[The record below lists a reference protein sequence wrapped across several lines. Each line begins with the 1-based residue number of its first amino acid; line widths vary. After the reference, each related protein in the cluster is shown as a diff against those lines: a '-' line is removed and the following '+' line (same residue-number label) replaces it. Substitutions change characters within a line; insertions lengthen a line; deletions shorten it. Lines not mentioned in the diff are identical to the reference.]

1 MRASVLPWLEARLG
15 KAIVYVA
22 GKDPLEERGGHSTY
36 VRAHA
41 RAAIRAGF
49 EPHLFCASCNN
60 GQVRTD
66 YGVVHRVLSPL
77 RFLPQRSGTAFR
89 THTVVWHAPL
99 IARRVTQFLGARP
112 GPHLVHGFG
121 VWGSAAVDA
130 ARRLRREGV
139 AAVPIVSAYTYTAH
153 EVAGRFRG
161 HHRIHGTVSRLQ
173 TAIELVWIRCAVVH
187 HERRACRGAT
197 LVAINYKS
205 VRSLLEA
212 SYGTGITFRKMAY
225 GPETA
230 FDHESPKKAASVPD
244 AVAALA
250 PSTAPLIVSVSRHD
264 ARKGVDVLLRALARL
279 LAAGVRFRACLV
291 GGGPLLAAHR
301 ALAKSLGLNGTVS
314 VTGLVPDAYTYL
326 RYADV
331 FALPSLEEGSGSLSL
346 LEALQAGV
354 AAVASAVDGIS
365 EDVIDGRSAI
375 LVPPGEERA
384 LAAAL
389 ARAVQDRVLRD
400 DLAREGRAT
409 FEARFSA
416 AAFSA
421 SLSEVYR
428 ELGFMP

>member
-1 MRASVLPWLEARLG
+1 MARA
-15 KAIVYVA
+15 IYVA

-49 EPHLFCASCNN
+49 EPHLFCASYNN
-60 GQVRTD
+60 GQVQTD

-99 IARRVTQFLGARP
+99 IARRVTQFLASRP

-121 VWGSAAVDA
+121 VWGSAAVA
-130 ARRLRREGV
+130 AACRLGRQGV
-139 AAVPIVSAYTYTAH
+139 SAVPIVSAYTLIDH
-153 EVAGRFRG
+153 EVVAKLRG
-161 HHRIHGTVSRLQ
+161 HRRIHGAISRLQ
-173 TAIELVWIRCAVVH
+173 TAVELAWMRHSVVH
-187 HERRACRGAT
+187 HERRAYCDAR
-197 LVAINYKS
+197 LVGINYDS
-205 VRSLLEA
+205 VRWLLQ
-212 SYGTGITFRKMAY
+212 SRLGNGIAFRRMAY
-225 GPETA
+225 APETA
-230 FDHESPKKAASVPD
+230 FDHQSPGKAPVVPD

-250 PSTAPLIVSVSRHD
+250 PSGAPLIVSVSRHD
-264 ARKGVDVLLRALARL
+264 ARKGVDVFLRALAQL

-301 ALAKSLGLNGTVS
+301 ALATSLGLNGTVA
-314 VTGLVPDAYTYL
+314 VTGLVPDAYTYI
-326 RYADV
+326 RCADV

-354 AAVASAVDGIS
+354 APVASAVDGIP

-375 LVPPGEERA
+375 LVSPGDERA
-384 LAAAL
+384 LAEAL
-389 ARAVQDRVLRD
+389 ARAVQDTALRGH
-400 DLAREGRAT
+400 LSREARAT

-421 SLSEVYR
+421 SLSEVYG
-428 ELGFMP
+428 ELGFVP

>member
-1 MRASVLPWLEARLG
+1 M
-15 KAIVYVA
+15 
-22 GKDPLEERGGHSTY
+22 
-36 VRAHA
+36 
-41 RAAIRAGF
+41 
-49 EPHLFCASCNN
+49 
-60 GQVRTD
+60 
-66 YGVVHRVLSPL
+66 
-77 RFLPQRSGTAFR
+77 
-89 THTVVWHAPL
+89 
-99 IARRVTQFLGARP
+99 
-112 GPHLVHGFG
+112 
-121 VWGSAAVDA
+121 
-130 ARRLRREGV
+130 
-139 AAVPIVSAYTYTAH
+139 
-153 EVAGRFRG
+153 
-161 HHRIHGTVSRLQ
+161 
-173 TAIELVWIRCAVVH
+173 
-187 HERRACRGAT
+187 
-197 LVAINYKS
+197 
-205 VRSLLEA
+205 
-212 SYGTGITFRKMAY
+212 
-225 GPETA
+225 
-230 FDHESPKKAASVPD
+230 
-244 AVAALA
+244 A

-279 LAAGVRFRACLV
+279 LAAGERFRACLV